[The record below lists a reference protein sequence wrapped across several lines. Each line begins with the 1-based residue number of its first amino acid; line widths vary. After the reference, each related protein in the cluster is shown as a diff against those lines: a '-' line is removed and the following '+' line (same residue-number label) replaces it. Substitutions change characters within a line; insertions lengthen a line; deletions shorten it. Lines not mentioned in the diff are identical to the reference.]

1 MREKIILGTVQLGLN
16 YGINNTKG
24 KPSAQEA
31 FDILKIAYDHGIKTL
46 DTAEAYGNSTQI
58 IGDFHKKFPE
68 KKFNVIT
75 KLDAQV
81 LLSKGDLFKK
91 VKESCKTLNVDKIH
105 GYMFHNFES
114 FKKNSIFF
122 EELLEAKEQGFINKI
137 GVSLFSNFELNTIL
151 EEYSGIDFIQLPF
164 NLFDNELKRKIHLEK
179 AKNKNIEIHT
189 RSVFLQGLFFKDF
202 KELSKTLS
210 PFKEPLELIHQIS
223 KESNIDLG
231 YLALN
236 YALEKEYIDH
246 VLIGVDSKEQLN
258 LNLKNLIGEKQI
270 PHERVN
276 EILIKNEELLNPTNW
291 K

>member
-16 YGINNTKG
+16 YGVNNTKG
-24 KPSAQEA
+24 KPSELEA
-31 FDILKIAYDHGIKTL
+31 FDILKIAYDNGIETL
-46 DTAEAYGNSTQI
+46 DTAEAYGNSTQV
-58 IGDFHKKFPE
+58 IGDFHKKYPN

-75 KLDAQV
+75 KLDARV

-105 GYMFHNFES
+105 GYMFHNFVS
-114 FKKNSIFF
+114 FKKNAIFF
-122 EELLEAKEQGFINKI
+122 EELIEAKKQGLIKKI

-151 EEYSGIDFIQLPF
+151 EEYNDIDFIQLPF
-164 NLFDNELKRKIHLEK
+164 NLFDNELKRKKHLEK
-179 AKNKNIEIHT
+179 AKYKNIEIHT
-189 RSVFLQGLFFKDF
+189 RSVFLQGLFFKEIKD
-202 KELSKTLS
+202 LSNTLA
-210 PFKEPLELIHQIS
+210 PFKEPLELIHKIS
-223 KESNIDLG
+223 KESDINLG

-258 LNLKNLIGEKQI
+258 LNLQNLKGEKQI
-270 PHERVN
+270 PHERIN
-276 EILIKNEELLNPTNW
+276 DILIKNEELLNPTNW

>member
-1 MREKIILGTVQLGLN
+1 MIEKIILGTVQLGLN

-24 KPSAQEA
+24 KPSEQEA
-31 FDILKIAYDHGIKTL
+31 FDILEIAYDNGIKTL
-46 DTAEAYGNSTQI
+46 DTAEAYGNSTQV
-58 IGDFHKKFPE
+58 IGDFHKKYPK

-81 LLSKGDLFKK
+81 LLTKGDLYRK

-114 FKKNSIFF
+114 FKKNLIFF
-122 EELLEAKEQGFINKI
+122 EELLDAKKKGLIKKI
-137 GVSLFSNFELNTIL
+137 GVSLFSNFELKTIL
-151 EEYSGIDFIQLPF
+151 EEYSDVDFIQLPF
-164 NLFDNELKRKIHLEK
+164 NLFDNELKRKEHLEK
-179 AKNKNIEIHT
+179 AKNNNIEIHT
-189 RSVFLQGLFFKDF
+189 RSVFLQGLFFKDI
-202 KELSKTLS
+202 KELSKILA
-210 PFKEPLELIHQIS
+210 PFKEPLELINEIS
-223 KESNIDLG
+223 KESNINLG

-258 LNLKNLIGEKQI
+258 LNLQNLKGKKQI
-270 PHERVN
+270 PHSKID